1 VSKDL
6 LLEGA
11 VAGHMN
17 HIYDNGEMTF
27 GELKQLLQAAADGK
41 LRGTEKTDGQNIF
54 LSFDVLTGRAK
65 AARNKGQIK
74 LGGLD
79 VEELDS
85 FFANHPSQ
93 ALRHSFVEALESFEN
108 AVKDLEREEQ
118 ERIFGP
124 NTDIYFNT
132 EIMNPGTPDLEEGDP
147 RGFGTTNVIP
157 YDKKTILI
165 HRVGHAKFDQET
177 GKKLEY
183 DPTENFESLER
194 NLVGKDTDD
203 VSIFSVETN
212 PVVKLP
218 GLKNKSI
225 LRDTLDSVNNLM
237 QDIGT
242 NDSNTVNDYVIAQTV
257 PQIEEFGLDDDLNRK
272 VLRRVMKMPGV
283 DGKVPSITD
292 ITRGMPTDLKSE
304 LGNWIKNFRYASY
317 TLDLQRVL
325 HDFSVA
331 MVDGVASSFIQDNAK
346 QIRFLQDQ
354 VKDTINNIQDS
365 SNERAKQELE
375 KQLIKL
381 KDVKNINTPSEGFV
395 FDYNGVTY
403 KFTGNFAPTNQTLG
417 MERFQRF
424 GPIEPQDKQQSPL
437 EGDSGPPT
445 VALFPGSFKPPHKG
459 HLLAAEALAEGADI
473 IYIFVSAP
481 QLSGRAMKSGSSISA
496 EQAVQCWQVMID
508 KSSIKDKAEVMI
520 GPPGVASSMMTA
532 INFIQHPADSENVYS
547 APEGSTVILGV
558 GQKGDDASRYGP
570 KVLAKSKEK
579 RPDLTIETKAVGP
592 FQHSTE
598 YLSLLADNPT
608 IEQTL
613 NKGKG
618 RPSDAALYHA
628 SDMRD
633 FIDLATIDP
642 IGLEF
647 LKDFVARPE
656 DVLAI
661 MGILS
666 LNPAD
671 ASRPEEDQVQEPE
684 IDAEGLQEMIREVVK
699 SFRKQTAP
707 KAGPS
712 KGKFQRRMRK
722 RLSKAHK
729 TYLDM
734 GRQDLTKHGGGF
746 HKGRPKDISNAFLA
760 EEEVEEASAV
770 AGGAVAGF
778 AGTVGGPPRKK
789 KGGFAGPII
798 AEPADIGEEDLK
810 EQEKILRKT
819 IRIGIKEFIQNKK
832 KERQDLIEY
841 IIQEHQLRVSLRD
854 IILEQAA
861 EGPSVDSSDSTG
873 INTLKDLLKNT
884 NVLSTLREVYK
895 TLTTNE
901 DQKRSFRA
909 HIVKWIQDTL
919 APVKLNDT
927 KPKDSLAEQVGID
940 VEGVNDE
947 TLPGDEE
954 KFIDAGDGSEKDE
967 PKEPDPEEEK
977 MKPISG
983 ADTTGRNKAERVY
996 PTIEKSIID
1005 YYGELDNPEDQEMFY
1020 DYLIANIKLYFDKW
1034 DNETSAIPPEEP
1046 TNDEYEQAK
1055 SPDEE
1060 AGLDAI

>member
-1 VSKDL
+1 MSKNI

-54 LSFDVLTGRAK
+54 LSFDVVTGRAK

-74 LGGLD
+74 MGGLD

-93 ALRHSFVEALESFEN
+93 ALRYSFVEALESFEN

-165 HRVGHAKFDQET
+165 HRVGHAKFDKET

-242 NDSNTVNDYVIAQTV
+242 NDSNTVNDYVIAQAV
-257 PQIEEFGLDDDLNRK
+257 PQIEEFGLDDDINRK
-272 VLRRVMKMPGV
+272 VLRRVMKIPGV
-283 DGKVPSITD
+283 DGKIPSITD
-292 ITRGMPTDLKSE
+292 ITRGMPTGLKSE

-354 VKDTINNIQDS
+354 VKDTINKIQGS

-403 KFTGNFAPTNQTLG
+403 KFTGNFAPTNQILG

-459 HLLAAEALAEGADI
+459 HLLAAEALAESADI
-473 IYIFVSAP
+473 IYIFVSSP
-481 QLSGRAMKSGSSISA
+481 QLSGRAMKSGKSISA

-508 KSSIKDKAEVMI
+508 KSPIKDKAEVMI

-532 INFIQHPADSENVYS
+532 INFIQHPADPENVYS

-579 RPDLTIETKAVGP
+579 RPDLKIETKAVGP

-633 FIDLATIDP
+633 FIDLATVDP

-661 MGILS
+661 MGILG

-671 ASRPEEDQVQEPE
+671 KRIPEEDQVQEPE
-684 IDAEGLQEMIREVVK
+684 IDSQKLQEMIREVIK
-699 SFRKQTAP
+699 TFSKQIAP

-734 GRQDLTKHGGGF
+734 GRHDLTKHGGGF
-746 HKGRPKDISNAFLA
+746 HKSRPKNVSNAFLA
-760 EEEVEEASAV
+760 EEEVEEATGM
-770 AGGAVAGF
+770 AGGSVAGF
-778 AGTVGGPPRKK
+778 AGPVGK
-789 KGGFAGPII
+789 I
-798 AEPADIGEEDLK
+798 EDQDLK
-810 EQEKILRKT
+810 EQEKTLRKT
-819 IRIGIKEFIQNKK
+819 IRIGIKEFLQNKK

-841 IIQEHQLRVSLRD
+841 IIQEHELRISLRD

-861 EGPSVDSSDSTG
+861 EGPNVDGSDSTG

-895 TLTTNE
+895 TLTTHE

-919 APVKLNDT
+919 APVKLNDV
-927 KPKDSLAEQVGID
+927 KPKDSIAEQVGID
-940 VEGVNDE
+940 IEGVNDE
-947 TLPGDEE
+947 TQPGDEG
-954 KFIDAGDGSEKDE
+954 KFIDALDGSEKDK
-967 PKEPDPEEEK
+967 PAEPDPGEEK

-983 ADTTGRNKAERVY
+983 ADATGRNKAERVY

-1020 DYLIANIKLYFDKW
+1020 DYLIANMKLYFDKW
-1034 DNETSAIPPEEP
+1034 DNEMSTTPPEEP
-1046 TNDEYEQAK
+1046 TNDQYEQAK
-1055 SPDEE
+1055 KPEE
-1060 AGLDAI
+1060 DPGLSAS